1 MEPADDQARE
11 IAELRDRLSRLSQA
25 SLRINESLDFDTVLQ
40 GVLDSAC
47 SLTGARY
54 GVITL
59 LDESGQIED
68 FVTSGL
74 TPEEHRRLTE
84 LPEGMMFFEYL
95 SRITEPLRLS
105 DFHSY
110 TRALGLPEFRPPMA
124 VSPVLTFL
132 AAPIR
137 HLGECVGAF
146 YVGEKDVEFTP
157 EDEETL
163 VMFASQAAL
172 VIANA
177 RRHRDEQRARA
188 DLETLIDTSPVGVL
202 VFDAK
207 TGGLTSVNR
216 EARRIVSGLHM
227 PDGSAEELLDML
239 TFRRADGRE
248 ISLEEFPLAQ
258 ALSTGESVRAEEIV
272 IEVPDGGSV
281 TTLVNATPI
290 RSQEG
295 EVVSVVVTVQD
306 MTPLEE
312 MERLRAE
319 FLGMVSHELRTPLT
333 SIKGS
338 AATLTEAA
346 SDLDPAEMLQ
356 FFRIIGEQADYM
368 RDLIGDLLD
377 VARIETGELSVAP
390 APAEVATLVD
400 EARSRFQSGGGRNNL
415 HIDLSPELPL
425 VMADGRRII
434 QVLNNLLTNAART
447 SHEASAIRVSAVR
460 EGYHVAVS
468 VTDEGR
474 GIAAERLPHL
484 FRKFSRIDGEDRRRD
499 IAGSGLG
506 LAICKGIVET
516 HGGRIWAESDGPGR
530 GARFTFTIPVA
541 GDAAAGVRSL
551 SARRERAERERTRI
565 LAVDDDPQTLRHVRA
580 ALTKAGYT
588 PVVTGDPEEVSR
600 LMAEEEPRLVLLD
613 LMLPG
618 SDGME
623 LMKEIREVSDVPVI
637 FLSVNGQEDIIARA
651 FEKGADDYVV
661 KPFSPTELVA
671 RIKAAL
677 RKREAPEWAEPSEPY
692 VFGELT
698 IDYAERRVTLAGRPV
713 QLTAI
718 EYGLLFE
725 LSANAG
731 RVMTYDRLLQR
742 VWGLRGSGD
751 SRRVRTAA
759 KQLRRKL
766 GDDAN
771 NPTYILN
778 EPRVGYRMPKGS
790 RELEA
795 LVNIW
800 GERFA
805 EVDLFIGYCRELNV
819 DTDKDEL
826 EHYEKI
832 RAMLPVARVVY
843 PDEYVIQRDQ
853 SQWNGVTDW
862 DGADQWP
869 ALGRLVERG
878 WSFPSDCEGLAD
890 EDLVHCFDRE
900 MKTGANPYLIRP
912 ELAEFRPWSEYRVA
926 VPDGDGNEIKRPTA
940 EHYYSYWQVHQLSTI
955 QQYPDLYKNAWL
967 VERIPQDDSVRQIL
981 PRAPKKELLVEF
993 DGKRRSF
1000 DALSFWITVYGRER
1014 NRTFAS
1020 VAPMDGVR
1028 RLDDVQANSYR
1039 KRLTDCAGMVNKRFN
1054 MTPKDLYS
1062 FLRKLITLMEDYE
1075 GKERYKLAEALKSD
1089 IFAWEDLLMLT
1100 TGDTRNDVAE
1110 ELGKT
1115 NTYDKRT
1122 FLHLDLATKE
1132 RYYALDLLN
1141 SVSKDCGRALRQLGD
1156 PLWSF
1161 AEADAND
1168 LLDYCEQEGLGL
1180 LVTALSGMVAI
1191 GDEEYRRNFRR
1202 VQKYTNLKN
1211 VLTCYEYL
1219 LKSVSHGPGLAKGDE
1234 TLTRLVRN
1242 VMGQEKWHSLFHM
1255 REQQRLH
1262 MGTST
1267 QQFLTNLSTLM
1278 GDSQLKGSVEGYWAQ
1293 QFLITCL
1300 ARNMTVHSYPSEDRY
1315 YGNLFR
1321 PMLNAVVSATFYTWQ
1336 LTKAH
1341 GWI

>member
-59 LDESGQIED
+59 LDDSGRIQD

-207 TGGLTSVNR
+207 TGGLTSINR

-565 LAVDDDPQTLRHVRA
+565 LAVDDDPQTLRHVRG

-778 EPRVGYRMPKGS
+778 EPRVGYRMPK
-790 RELEA
+790 
-795 LVNIW
+795 
-800 GERFA
+800 A
-805 EVDLFIGYCRELNV
+805 EGP
-819 DTDKDEL
+819 
-826 EHYEKI
+826 EK
-832 RAMLPVARVVY
+832 
-843 PDEYVIQRDQ
+843 E
-853 SQWNGVTDW
+853 
-862 DGADQWP
+862 DG
-869 ALGRLVERG
+869 
-878 WSFPSDCEGLAD
+878 
-890 EDLVHCFDRE
+890 
-900 MKTGANPYLIRP
+900 
-912 ELAEFRPWSEYRVA
+912 FR
-926 VPDGDGNEIKRPTA
+926 
-940 EHYYSYWQVHQLSTI
+940 Q
-955 QQYPDLYKNAWL
+955 
-967 VERIPQDDSVRQIL
+967 
-981 PRAPKKELLVEF
+981 
-993 DGKRRSF
+993 
-1000 DALSFWITVYGRER
+1000 
-1014 NRTFAS
+1014 
-1020 VAPMDGVR
+1020 
-1028 RLDDVQANSYR
+1028 
-1039 KRLTDCAGMVNKRFN
+1039 
-1054 MTPKDLYS
+1054 
-1062 FLRKLITLMEDYE
+1062 
-1075 GKERYKLAEALKSD
+1075 
-1089 IFAWEDLLMLT
+1089 
-1100 TGDTRNDVAE
+1100 
-1110 ELGKT
+1110 
-1115 NTYDKRT
+1115 
-1122 FLHLDLATKE
+1122 
-1132 RYYALDLLN
+1132 
-1141 SVSKDCGRALRQLGD
+1141 
-1156 PLWSF
+1156 
-1161 AEADAND
+1161 
-1168 LLDYCEQEGLGL
+1168 
-1180 LVTALSGMVAI
+1180 
-1191 GDEEYRRNFRR
+1191 
-1202 VQKYTNLKN
+1202 
-1211 VLTCYEYL
+1211 
-1219 LKSVSHGPGLAKGDE
+1219 
-1234 TLTRLVRN
+1234 
-1242 VMGQEKWHSLFHM
+1242 M
-1255 REQQRLH
+1255 R
-1262 MGTST
+1262 
-1267 QQFLTNLSTLM
+1267 
-1278 GDSQLKGSVEGYWAQ
+1278 
-1293 QFLITCL
+1293 
-1300 ARNMTVHSYPSEDRY
+1300 
-1315 YGNLFR
+1315 
-1321 PMLNAVVSATFYTWQ
+1321 
-1336 LTKAH
+1336 
-1341 GWI
+1341 

>member
-177 RRHRDEQRARA
+177 RRYRDEQRARA

-258 ALSTGESVRAEEIV
+258 VLSTGESVRAEEIV

-484 FRKFSRIDGEDRRRD
+484 FRKFSRIDGEDRRQD

-506 LAICKGIVET
+506 LAICKGIVEA

-541 GDAAAGVRSL
+541 GDAAAAVPRL
-551 SARRERAERERTRI
+551 SARRERERERI
-565 LAVDDDPQTLRHVRA
+565 LVVDDDPQTLRHVRD
-580 ALTKAGYT
+580 ALARAGYE
-588 PVVTGDPEEVSR
+588 PIVTGDPQEALSQVE
-600 LMAEEEPRLVLLD
+600 ANDPHLVLLD

-618 SDGME
+618 TDGIE
-623 LMKEIREVSDVPVI
+623 LMGNILDMADVPVI
-637 FLSVNGQEDIIARA
+637 FLSAYGQEETIARA
-651 FEKGADDYVV
+651 FENGADDYVV

-677 RKREAPEWAEPSEPY
+677 RKREAPEWAEPSEPF
-692 VFGELT
+692 VFGDLT
-698 IDYAERRVTLAGRPV
+698 IEYAERRVTLGGRPV

-731 RVMTYDRLLQR
+731 RVMTYDRLLRR
-742 VWGLRGSGD
+742 VWGLRRSGD

-766 GDDAN
+766 GDDAD
-771 NPTYILN
+771 NPIYIFT
-778 EPRVGYRMPKGS
+778 EPRVGYRMPKG
-790 RELEA
+790 
-795 LVNIW
+795 
-800 GERFA
+800 
-805 EVDLFIGYCRELNV
+805 
-819 DTDKDEL
+819 
-826 EHYEKI
+826 
-832 RAMLPVARVVY
+832 
-843 PDEYVIQRDQ
+843 
-853 SQWNGVTDW
+853 
-862 DGADQWP
+862 
-869 ALGRLVERG
+869 
-878 WSFPSDCEGLAD
+878 EG
-890 EDLVHCFDRE
+890 H
-900 MKTGANPYLIRP
+900 
-912 ELAEFRPWSEYRVA
+912 
-926 VPDGDGNEIKRPTA
+926 
-940 EHYYSYWQVHQLSTI
+940 
-955 QQYPDLYKNAWL
+955 
-967 VERIPQDDSVRQIL
+967 
-981 PRAPKKELLVEF
+981 
-993 DGKRRSF
+993 
-1000 DALSFWITVYGRER
+1000 
-1014 NRTFAS
+1014 
-1020 VAPMDGVR
+1020 
-1028 RLDDVQANSYR
+1028 
-1039 KRLTDCAGMVNKRFN
+1039 
-1054 MTPKDLYS
+1054 
-1062 FLRKLITLMEDYE
+1062 
-1075 GKERYKLAEALKSD
+1075 
-1089 IFAWEDLLMLT
+1089 
-1100 TGDTRNDVAE
+1100 
-1110 ELGKT
+1110 
-1115 NTYDKRT
+1115 
-1122 FLHLDLATKE
+1122 
-1132 RYYALDLLN
+1132 
-1141 SVSKDCGRALRQLGD
+1141 
-1156 PLWSF
+1156 
-1161 AEADAND
+1161 
-1168 LLDYCEQEGLGL
+1168 
-1180 LVTALSGMVAI
+1180 
-1191 GDEEYRRNFRR
+1191 
-1202 VQKYTNLKN
+1202 
-1211 VLTCYEYL
+1211 
-1219 LKSVSHGPGLAKGDE
+1219 
-1234 TLTRLVRN
+1234 
-1242 VMGQEKWHSLFHM
+1242 GQETES
-1255 REQQRLH
+1255 
-1262 MGTST
+1262 
-1267 QQFLTNLSTLM
+1267 
-1278 GDSQLKGSVEGYWAQ
+1278 
-1293 QFLITCL
+1293 
-1300 ARNMTVHSYPSEDRY
+1300 
-1315 YGNLFR
+1315 
-1321 PMLNAVVSATFYTWQ
+1321 
-1336 LTKAH
+1336 
-1341 GWI
+1341 

>member
-1 MEPADDQARE
+1 MEQADDQARE

-59 LDESGQIED
+59 LDESGQVQD
-68 FVTSGL
+68 FVSSGL
-74 TPEEHRRLTE
+74 TAEEHRRFTD
-84 LPEGMMFFEYL
+84 LPEGMMFFQYL
-95 SRITEPLRLS
+95 SNIQEPLRLR
-105 DFHSY
+105 DFHSHI
-110 TRALGLPEFRPPMA
+110 RSLGLPEFQPPMA
-124 VSPVLTFL
+124 VSTPLPFL

-137 HLGECVGAF
+137 HLGESVGAF
-146 YVGEKDVEFTP
+146 YVGEKEVEFTP

-188 DLETLIDTSPVGVL
+188 DLETLVNTTPVGVL

-207 TGGLTSVNR
+207 TGGVTSVNR

-227 PDGSAEELLDML
+227 ADGSAEELLDML

-248 ISLEEFPLAQ
+248 VSLEEFPLAQ
-258 ALSTGESVRAEEIV
+258 ALSTGETVRAEEIV
-272 IEVPDGGSV
+272 IEVPGGGSV

-290 RSQEG
+290 RLEEG
-295 EVVSVVVTVQD
+295 EVVSVVVTLQD

-356 FFRIIGEQADYM
+356 FFRIIGEQADHM

-390 APAEVATLVD
+390 VPAEVATLVD
-400 EARSRFQSGGGRNNL
+400 EARSRFQSGGGRTNL
-415 HIDLSPELPL
+415 RIDLSPELPL

-434 QVLNNLLTNAART
+434 QVLNNLLTNAARH
-447 SHEASAIRVSAVR
+447 SHEASAIGVTAVR

-484 FRKFSRIDGEDRRRD
+484 FRKFSRIDGEDRGRD

-506 LAICKGIVET
+506 LAICKGIVEA
-516 HGGRIWAESDGPGR
+516 HGGRIWAESDGPGL

-541 GDAAAGVRSL
+541 QDAAIGAANLPVRS
-551 SARRERAERERTRI
+551 SRSERERERI
-565 LAVDDDPQTLRHVRA
+565 LAVDDDPQTLRHVRD

-637 FLSVNGQEDIIARA
+637 FLSAYGQEETIARA
-651 FEKGADDYVV
+651 FENGADDYVV

-692 VFGELT
+692 VFGDLT
-698 IDYAERRVTLAGRPV
+698 IDYAERRVTLVGRPV

-725 LSANAG
+725 LSTNAG
-731 RVMTYDRLLQR
+731 RVLTYDRLLRR
-742 VWGLRGSGD
+742 VWGLRRSGD

-771 NPTYILN
+771 NPTYIFT
-778 EPRVGYRMPKGS
+778 EPRIGYRMGKG
-790 RELEA
+790 EQKGTE
-795 LVNIW
+795 
-800 GERFA
+800 
-805 EVDLFIGYCRELNV
+805 
-819 DTDKDEL
+819 
-826 EHYEKI
+826 
-832 RAMLPVARVVY
+832 P
-843 PDEYVIQRDQ
+843 
-853 SQWNGVTDW
+853 
-862 DGADQWP
+862 P
-869 ALGRLVERG
+869 A
-878 WSFPSDCEGLAD
+878 
-890 EDLVHCFDRE
+890 
-900 MKTGANPYLIRP
+900 
-912 ELAEFRPWSEYRVA
+912 
-926 VPDGDGNEIKRPTA
+926 
-940 EHYYSYWQVHQLSTI
+940 
-955 QQYPDLYKNAWL
+955 
-967 VERIPQDDSVRQIL
+967 IP
-981 PRAPKKELLVEF
+981 
-993 DGKRRSF
+993 
-1000 DALSFWITVYGRER
+1000 
-1014 NRTFAS
+1014 
-1020 VAPMDGVR
+1020 
-1028 RLDDVQANSYR
+1028 
-1039 KRLTDCAGMVNKRFN
+1039 
-1054 MTPKDLYS
+1054 
-1062 FLRKLITLMEDYE
+1062 
-1075 GKERYKLAEALKSD
+1075 
-1089 IFAWEDLLMLT
+1089 
-1100 TGDTRNDVAE
+1100 
-1110 ELGKT
+1110 
-1115 NTYDKRT
+1115 
-1122 FLHLDLATKE
+1122 
-1132 RYYALDLLN
+1132 
-1141 SVSKDCGRALRQLGD
+1141 
-1156 PLWSF
+1156 
-1161 AEADAND
+1161 
-1168 LLDYCEQEGLGL
+1168 
-1180 LVTALSGMVAI
+1180 
-1191 GDEEYRRNFRR
+1191 
-1202 VQKYTNLKN
+1202 
-1211 VLTCYEYL
+1211 
-1219 LKSVSHGPGLAKGDE
+1219 
-1234 TLTRLVRN
+1234 
-1242 VMGQEKWHSLFHM
+1242 
-1255 REQQRLH
+1255 
-1262 MGTST
+1262 
-1267 QQFLTNLSTLM
+1267 
-1278 GDSQLKGSVEGYWAQ
+1278 
-1293 QFLITCL
+1293 
-1300 ARNMTVHSYPSEDRY
+1300 
-1315 YGNLFR
+1315 
-1321 PMLNAVVSATFYTWQ
+1321 
-1336 LTKAH
+1336 
-1341 GWI
+1341 

>member
-1 MEPADDQARE
+1 MAQADDQARE

-59 LDESGQIED
+59 LDESGQVQD

-74 TPEEHRRLTE
+74 TSEEHRRFTD
-84 LPEGMMFFEYL
+84 LPEGMMFFQYL
-95 SRITEPLRLS
+95 SNIQEPQRLR
-105 DFHSY
+105 DFHSHI
-110 TRALGLPEFRPPMA
+110 RSLGLPEIQPPMA
-124 VSPVLTFL
+124 VSTPLPFL

-137 HLGECVGAF
+137 HLGESVGAF

-188 DLETLIDTSPVGVL
+188 DMETLVNTTPMGVL

-207 TGGLTSVNR
+207 TGGVTSVNR

-258 ALSTGESVRAEEIV
+258 ALSTGETVRAEEIV
-272 IEVPDGGSV
+272 IEVPGGGSV

-290 RSQEG
+290 RSEEG
-295 EVVSVVVTVQD
+295 EVVSVVVTLQD

-356 FFRIIGEQADYM
+356 FFRIIGEQADHM

-400 EARSRFQSGGGRNNL
+400 EAKSRFQSGGGRNNL
-415 HIDLSPELPL
+415 RIELSPELPL

-434 QVLNNLLTNAART
+434 QVLSNLLTNAARH
-447 SHEASAIRVSAVR
+447 SHEASAIGVSAVR

-484 FRKFSRIDGEDRRRD
+484 FRKFSRLEGEDRRRD

-506 LAICKGIVET
+506 LAICKGIVEA
-516 HGGRIWAESDGPGR
+516 HGGRIWAESDGPGL

-541 GDAAAGVRSL
+541 VDAAAGVPRL
-551 SARRERAERERTRI
+551 SDRRERSELERI
-565 LAVDDDPQTLRHVRA
+565 LAVDDDPQTLRYVRD

-623 LMKEIREVSDVPVI
+623 LMKEIREASDVPVI
-637 FLSVNGQEDIIARA
+637 FLSVNGQEEIIARA
-651 FEKGADDYVV
+651 FENGADDYVV

-692 VFGELT
+692 VLGELA

-725 LSANAG
+725 LSVNAG
-731 RVMTYDRLLQR
+731 RVMTYDRLLRR
-742 VWGLRGSGD
+742 VWGLRSSGD

-778 EPRVGYRMPKGS
+778 EPRVGYRMP
-790 RELEA
+790 
-795 LVNIW
+795 
-800 GERFA
+800 
-805 EVDLFIGYCRELNV
+805 
-819 DTDKDEL
+819 
-826 EHYEKI
+826 
-832 RAMLPVARVVY
+832 
-843 PDEYVIQRDQ
+843 
-853 SQWNGVTDW
+853 
-862 DGADQWP
+862 
-869 ALGRLVERG
+869 
-878 WSFPSDCEGLAD
+878 
-890 EDLVHCFDRE
+890 
-900 MKTGANPYLIRP
+900 
-912 ELAEFRPWSEYRVA
+912 
-926 VPDGDGNEIKRPTA
+926 
-940 EHYYSYWQVHQLSTI
+940 
-955 QQYPDLYKNAWL
+955 
-967 VERIPQDDSVRQIL
+967 
-981 PRAPKKELLVEF
+981 
-993 DGKRRSF
+993 
-1000 DALSFWITVYGRER
+1000 
-1014 NRTFAS
+1014 
-1020 VAPMDGVR
+1020 
-1028 RLDDVQANSYR
+1028 
-1039 KRLTDCAGMVNKRFN
+1039 
-1054 MTPKDLYS
+1054 
-1062 FLRKLITLMEDYE
+1062 E
-1075 GKERYKLAEALKSD
+1075 GK
-1089 IFAWEDLLMLT
+1089 T
-1100 TGDTRNDVAE
+1100 
-1110 ELGKT
+1110 
-1115 NTYDKRT
+1115 
-1122 FLHLDLATKE
+1122 
-1132 RYYALDLLN
+1132 
-1141 SVSKDCGRALRQLGD
+1141 
-1156 PLWSF
+1156 P
-1161 AEADAND
+1161 
-1168 LLDYCEQEGLGL
+1168 EQE
-1180 LVTALSGMVAI
+1180 AS
-1191 GDEEYRRNFRR
+1191 
-1202 VQKYTNLKN
+1202 
-1211 VLTCYEYL
+1211 
-1219 LKSVSHGPGLAKGDE
+1219 
-1234 TLTRLVRN
+1234 
-1242 VMGQEKWHSLFHM
+1242 
-1255 REQQRLH
+1255 
-1262 MGTST
+1262 
-1267 QQFLTNLSTLM
+1267 
-1278 GDSQLKGSVEGYWAQ
+1278 
-1293 QFLITCL
+1293 
-1300 ARNMTVHSYPSEDRY
+1300 
-1315 YGNLFR
+1315 
-1321 PMLNAVVSATFYTWQ
+1321 
-1336 LTKAH
+1336 
-1341 GWI
+1341 